1 MAILEL
7 QDVKVSEGEK
17 VILDNLNFAIEEKE
31 RVTIIGPNGAGK
43 TTLLRVMLGLRR
55 PDEGKI
61 IRRSGLSFGYVPQQ
75 LPLNPL
81 IPMTVEGFLNLS
93 GRADKKTVSKLMEE
107 TGIATLAQQSIHRLS
122 GGEMQRMLLARA
134 LARRPDVL
142 VLDEPAQQLDF
153 NGQIQLYR
161 LIDAVYEQYGCAVI
175 LVSHDLHLV
184 MRSANRVIC
193 LYHHICCSGKPE
205 NILGDAAFT
214 RLFGEN
220 ITEVLAYYH
229 HHHGGHTHENIPNL
243 ECGHD
248 H

>member
-1 MAILEL
+1 MNVLEL
-7 QDVKVSEGEK
+7 NKVKVREGEK
-17 VILDNLNFAIEEKE
+17 VILDNLDLAIAEKE
-31 RVTIIGPNGAGK
+31 RVTVIGPNGAGK
-43 TTLLRVMLGLRR
+43 TTLLRVMLGLRKV
-55 PDEGKI
+55 DEGKV
-61 IRRSGLSFGYVPQQ
+61 IRRPGLSFGYVPQQ

-93 GRADKKTVSKLMEE
+93 GRVDRKTIASLMEE
-107 TGIATLAQQSIHRLS
+107 TGIAPLAKQSIHRLS

-134 LARRPDVL
+134 LARKPDVL

-161 LIDAVYEQYGCAVI
+161 LIDAVYEQYHCAVI

-205 NILGDAAFT
+205 NILGDAAFS

-229 HHHGGHTHENIPNL
+229 HQHGGHTHEAIPNL